1 MCHQHTVTQ
10 CVTYVPVDEI
20 LAFDEYASIRGD
32 AIKGVLVSDA
42 ASVKHCDCNRWCGV
56 DGTH

>member
-42 ASVKHCDCNRWCGV
+42 ASVKHCDCNR
-56 DGTH
+56 